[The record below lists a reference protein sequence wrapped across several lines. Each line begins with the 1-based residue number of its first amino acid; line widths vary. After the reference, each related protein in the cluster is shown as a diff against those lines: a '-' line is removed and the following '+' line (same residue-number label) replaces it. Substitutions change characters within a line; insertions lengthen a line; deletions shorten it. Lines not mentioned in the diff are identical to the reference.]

1 MYPYFNI
8 HEKTKYEGLVE
19 FLVSCFVSLFL
30 GMKMAAAVDEFGIW
44 LIDKLKSLNTDE
56 SVFGSYITAILDG
69 DDTLEEKKEALEAI
83 ISDFVVSLTFNS
95 QCGFKSRKIPMKIL
109 IELFKDDIVF
119 PVSYPIYLIF
129 RLSE

>member
-1 MYPYFNI
+1 
-8 HEKTKYEGLVE
+8 
-19 FLVSCFVSLFL
+19 
-30 GMKMAAAVDEFGIW
+30 MAAAVDEFGIW

-95 QCGFKSRKIPMKIL
+95 QCGSSDLSRKILL
-109 IELFKDDIVF
+109 ISLTCLFKEFKIV
-119 PVSYPIYLIF
+119 YPLSYLIYF
-129 RLSE
+129 IFQSRFYTLFII